1 MKGNWFMA
9 QSKPYVILS
18 SAMSIDGKL
27 ATRTGRSNLSSKK
40 DLIRVHK
47 LRNTVDAI
55 IVGRNTISVD
65 DPLLTVRYVKGKK
78 NPTRVILDSKGRL
91 SSKSKVIKT
100 ATQVSTMLVVSENA
114 PRRVERFIAMGV
126 EIIRCGKNKID
137 IKKLLKILA
146 KKGIKRII
154 VEGGGITNWYFF
166 KENLVDEIVIT
177 IAPYVLGGSTAVSLV
192 EGDGFR
198 EISHAFKLKKI
209 QKIRNEI
216 VLHYVS

>member
-1 MKGNWFMA
+1 MVK
-9 QSKPYVILS
+9 SRPYVILS
-18 SAMSIDGKL
+18 AAMSIDGKL

-47 LRNTVDAI
+47 LRNTVDVI

-65 DPLLTVRYVKGKK
+65 DPLLTVRYVKGK
-78 NPTRVILDSKGRL
+78 NPTRVILDSKGNL
-91 SSKSKVIKT
+91 SSKSKIIKT
-100 ATQVSTMLVVSENA
+100 AKQIPTILVVSENA
-114 PRRVERFIAMGV
+114 PRKIERFIAMGV

-137 IKKLLKILA
+137 LKKLLKILA

-154 VEGGGITNWYFF
+154 VEGGGTTNWYFF
-166 KENLVDEIVIT
+166 KEKIVDEIVIT
-177 IAPYVLGGSTAVSLV
+177 ITPYILGGSTAISLV

-198 EISHAFKLKKI
+198 EISNAFKLKKI